1 MKRFAVLSMTGALLL
16 SLVMTGCNGGAQEA
30 SEPDYADDE
39 VISAMADGLEKR
51 FDIADDRA
59 ESGEPQTAET
69 FTNAVQAEIDALNSF
84 RSREFKDSELQESVI
99 SYINLLNDCVELTE
113 KYPVDTVEFYD
124 AWNELYQERV
134 VALRG
139 FVENYGLKLDGE
151 YEVTL
156 DEMMVEANAAVEKD
170 ERERVIQELVDTI
183 TFSQTDDGYG
193 FYTYSATVQNTT
205 GYNLSNVGFVLG
217 LYDADGVRAE
227 ETYANVNS
235 WPDGETVALEAFG
248 ETDASQIKVE
258 LDYYDIK
265 E

>member
-16 SLVMTGCNGGAQEA
+16 SLVITGCNGGAQEA

-51 FDIADDRA
+51 FDVADDQA

-69 FTNAVQAEIDALNSF
+69 YSDAVQAEIDALDSF
-84 RSREFKDSELQESVI
+84 RSREFEDSELQESVI

-113 KYPVDTVEFYD
+113 EYPVDTVEFYD
-124 AWNELYQERV
+124 AWNELYQDRV

-139 FVENYGLKLDGE
+139 FVENYGLELDEGHE
-151 YEVTL
+151 ATL
-156 DEMMVEANAAVEKD
+156 DEMMIEANAAVEKD
-170 ERERVIQELVDTI
+170 ERERVMQELVDSI
-183 TFSQTDDGYG
+183 AF
-193 FYTYSATVQNTT
+193 TT
-205 GYNLSNVGFVLG
+205 GYSLSNVGFVLG

-235 WPDGETVALEAFG
+235 WPDGETVVLEAFG

-258 LDYYDIK
+258 LDYYGI
-265 E
+265 EE